1 MKLVENMTKKER
13 KEYYSKQRVLVGFN
27 TGTRT
32 MKTAKHPSRND
43 LKADIRKQLSE

>member
-27 TGTRT
+27 T
-32 MKTAKHPSRND
+32 AKHPSRND

>member
-13 KEYYSKQRVLVGFN
+13 KEYFSKQRVLVGFN

-32 MKTAKHPSRND
+32 MKTTKYPSRNR

>member
-13 KEYYSKQRVLVGFN
+13 KEYFSKQRVLVGFN

-32 MKTAKHPSRND
+32 MKTAKHPSRNR
-43 LKADIRKQLSE
+43 LKADIKKHLDE